1 MIQQLR
7 IRDHL
12 EIQHMEAF
20 EEIIKDNKGVTS
32 LQDKEVDLGAIEEVN
47 SEGVRLIEVSIDSEA
62 KVKTTKV
69 RI

>member
-1 MIQQLR
+1 MIQQLQ

-47 SEGVRLIEVSIDSEA
+47 SEGVRPIEVSIDSEA

-69 RI
+69 KV